1 MAPIRTIRQ
10 RCFIILR
17 SAQGVSQRPI
27 AAEVGCSQSQVS
39 YIVRKW
45 VREQTIKVGRQAGN
59 ERQTTEE
66 EDQNIVGAAI
76 FYPTNTL
83 NELLNKIRQ
92 ELNLQLN
99 ISISTLSRRLIG
111 KPGFLGFHVMD
122 AFHINLI

>member
-1 MAPIRTIRQ
+1 MAPILTIRQ
-10 RCFIILR
+10 RCLIIWR

-27 AAEVGCSQSQVS
+27 ATEVGCSQSQVS

-45 VREQTIKVGRQAGN
+45 VREQTIEVGRRAGN

-66 EDQNIVGAAI
+66 EDQHIVGAAI

-83 NELLNKIRQ
+83 NELLNKIRE
-92 ELNLQLN
+92 ELNMQLN

-111 KPGFLGFHVMD
+111 KSEFSEFR
-122 AFHINLI
+122 